1 MNCFKIIKLIL
12 LSFLFTNLLTL
23 QVSAQISENEVENYA
38 KDDNTEINVKDAD
51 ISAIIR
57 IFSKKTKRNYIL
69 DEKVKGK
76 VSIFLPGKV
85 SSNEA
90 INILDSVLSLKGFT
104 SVPIGENL
112 WKIIPAR
119 DAKQTTI
126 PTINNINGRGNAT
139 VVTKLINLKHVG
151 ADEVRS
157 LLAPLVST
165 NGLLNAYTGTNSLIV
180 IDQEDN
186 IKRLTKIIDTIDI
199 PFTDQELIII
209 PIEHAEAQDI
219 ADKLSEIMGSNDDSS
234 KDGGNSSGIANTP
247 SAQRASLRNRSKTE
261 TNATP
266 SRTTSAKTV
275 SARVRAPKIIAD
287 ERTNSVIVVADAE
300 TGNRVRALAKQLDSS
315 VDLSGN
321 RFYVYRCQ
329 HANAEEIAEV
339 LAGLVGQGGANGGG
353 NNSSA
358 LFPGQNTGSRDRGNR
373 ASSTQNRLNSQSRT
387 PGRSRNENNN
397 SNQGVSSVSLSENI
411 SITADPATN
420 SLVINA
426 GKSEYEK
433 VRELLKQL
441 DIKRRQ
447 VLVEALILEVGVNE
461 SLTLSTEFSTSGG
474 GLDGGIYASN
484 TQGGIANLI
493 SNPTALN
500 NFTLAAASSGT
511 LTLPQGIQIPSQT
524 ILMNAAQNNSNAN
537 ILSSPNIL
545 ATDNEQAEIVVG
557 QNVPFL
563 ASTSSN
569 QTNLNNTFNQIDRQD
584 VGITLRITPQISSS
598 DFVTLNLF
606 TEVSNV
612 LESTANSELGPTT
625 TIRTSETTVITKNGQ
640 MIVIGGLMSDNIS
653 EAEDGVPFLKDI
665 PVIGS
670 LFRATSEN
678 QRKTNLLI
686 FITPR
691 IIKDQFDARTV
702 SLEHRDNLQNTI
714 ISGDVHPNRRS
725 SLESAKLHEV
735 IEVGEY
741 EGEIPKRIIA
751 VEETESNSNNSTIE
765 LRVKPKLPVKEELGN

>member
-1 MNCFKIIKLIL
+1 MKCFKIIKSIL
-12 LSFLFTNLLTL
+12 LSFLVTNLLAM
-23 QVSAQISENEVENYA
+23 QVSAQISDNEVENYA

-126 PTINNINGRGNAT
+126 PTINNISGRGNAT

-157 LLAPLVST
+157 LLAPLVSSS
-165 NGLLNAYTGTNSLIV
+165 GLLNAYTGTNSLII

-186 IKRLTKIIDTIDI
+186 IKRLTKIISTIDI

-219 ADKLSEIMGSNDDSS
+219 ADKLTEIMGSNDDS
-234 KDGGNSSGIANTP
+234 DGDAGASGGIARTP
-247 SAQRASLRNRSKTE
+247 SAKRASLRNRNNSQ
-261 TNATP
+261 NATN
-266 SRTTSAKTV
+266 SSLTSAKTV

-300 TGNRVRALAKQLDSS
+300 TGNKVRALAKQLDSS

-339 LAGLVGQGGANGGG
+339 LAGLVGQGGNNTQG
-353 NNSSA
+353 NSTPA

-373 ASSTQNRLNSQSRT
+373 FSSTQDRLNSQSRT
-387 PGRSRNENNN
+387 PGRSRSENNN
-397 SNQGVSSVSLSENI
+397 TSGGTSSVSLSENI
-411 SITADPATN
+411 SITADPSTN

-461 SLTLSTEFSTSGG
+461 SLNLSTEFSTSGG

-484 TQGGIANLI
+484 TQGGLANLI
-493 SNPTALN
+493 SDPTALN
-500 NFTLAAASSGT
+500 NFTLAAASAGT
-511 LTLPQGIQIPSQT
+511 LSLPNGISIPSQT

-598 DFVTLNLF
+598 DFVTLNMF

-625 TIRTSETTVITKNGQ
+625 TIRTSETTIITKNNQ
-640 MIVIGGLMSDNIS
+640 MIVIGGLISDNIS
-653 EAEDGVPFLKDI
+653 EAEDGVPFLKDVPI
-665 PVIGS
+665 IGS

-691 IIKDQFDARTV
+691 IIKDQFDARTI
-702 SLEHRDNLQNTI
+702 SLEHRDHLQNTI
-714 ISGDVHPNRRS
+714 INGDVYPDRKN
-725 SLESAKLHEV
+725 SLESSKLHEV
-735 IEVGEY
+735 IEVEEY
-741 EGEIPKRIIA
+741 EGEIPKQIIA
-751 VEETESNSNNSTIE
+751 VEESENNSNNSTIE
-765 LRVKPKLPVKEELGN
+765 LRVKPKLPNRKELGN